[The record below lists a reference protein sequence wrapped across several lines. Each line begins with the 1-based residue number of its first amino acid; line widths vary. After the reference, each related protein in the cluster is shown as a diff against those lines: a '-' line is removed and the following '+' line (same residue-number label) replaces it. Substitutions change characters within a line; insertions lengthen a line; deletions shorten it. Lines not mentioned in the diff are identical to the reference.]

1 MIIPVGAILAGLAA
15 GSGYAVATRPQGVK
29 MTAEMCIAI
38 VILQLACY
46 ATARYLDY
54 RAVDPVYEDG
64 TPVGSLAYF
73 DFVTRSFHWES
84 EYGDKPGEALGAW
97 GYGVRLLEITGFTF
111 GGLIGALIVRKM
123 AYCERC
129 QRYMKTRRLPD
140 SQPRCRPGRSRRT
153 TPTRSRPTGAS
164 SRPPIR
170 RSARPPR
177 PWPSWLR
184 GATTRDSNACWRRQP
199 PRPGAQRSFL
209 PESSWR
215 WSPAVSAATVSS
227 RPAGRNGARTGLS
240 APSWADGIF
249 RPSSSRRFY
258 RRDRG
263 QIPTRC
269 HRSATLP
276 DRQAAYHAMAP
287 AQSAGV
293 PTRSNEI
300 RCQRGQQALAV
311 GGSAARRP
319 PPGRRANRSPSRAPE
334 QQTGRAWPP
343 GRAPRA

>member
-140 SQPRCRPGRSRRT
+140 SQPRCRPGRSKKNDADALQAHRGEQQAADQKVRQT
-153 TPTRSRPTGAS
+153 AQTLAELATRGDHAGFQRLLGEAAA
-164 SRPPIR
+164 
-170 RSARPPR
+170 SARGAKKLPARIKLEVVSCRQCGNGQLKASRSERGKNRIVGSELGRWDIPPEFVAAI
-177 PWPSWLR
+177 L
-184 GATTRDSNACWRRQP
+184 P
-199 PRPGAQRSFL
+199 P
-209 PESSWR
+209 
-215 WSPAVSAATVSS
+215 
-227 RPAGRNGARTGLS
+227 
-240 APSWADGIF
+240 
-249 RPSSSRRFY
+249 
-258 RRDRG
+258 
-263 QIPTRC
+263 
-269 HRSATLP
+269 
-276 DRQAAYHAMAP
+276 
-287 AQSAGV
+287 
-293 PTRSNEI
+293 
-300 RCQRGQQALAV
+300 
-311 GGSAARRP
+311 
-319 PPGRRANRSPSRAPE
+319 
-334 QQTGRAWPP
+334 
-343 GRAPRA
+343 